1 MAKCNIADEVDAVY
15 VIDDTADA
23 VRVTVD
29 VTIHIV
35 NVAV

>member
-15 VIDDTADA
+15 VVDNTTDA

-35 NVAV
+35 KVAV